1 MLCLMWHEVGTV
13 PPTSLVASRETLH
26 HAAQLLAL
34 AGASYLPAERDDS
47 HTSMTWREPMSA
59 FVTEPIT
66 GASRFRFGL
75 RIFVLTL
82 LMIDDFSG
90 AERARAPLDGTP
102 PARAPDWLRR

>member
-47 HTSMTWREPMSA
+47 HTSMTGCEPMSA

-66 GASRFRFGL
+66 GASRIRFGL
-75 RIFVLTL
+75 RVVDLAL
-82 LMIDDFSG
+82 LVIDEPSG
-90 AERARAPLDGTP
+90 EERAAYPLEGKSRSRA
-102 PARAPDWLRR
+102 